1 MAYELKMAG
10 VEHPVTLHLAF
21 ARMLRLRDLLAEA
34 DRLDQDARAGA
45 APAPGKVA
53 DYKLRGGEG
62 FQLTEAE
69 CRIIS
74 DVLTC
79 TSFDPYPRAF
89 FLTCAEHGG
98 CYVA

>member
-1 MAYELKMAG
+1 MAYKLKMAG
-10 VEHPVTLHLAF
+10 VEHPQTLHLGF
-21 ARMLRLRDLLAEA
+21 TCMLRLRDLLAEA
-34 DRLDQDARAGA
+34 DLLDQHAAAGT

-53 DYKLRGGEG
+53 DYKLRAGEG

-74 DVLTC
+74 EVLTC
-79 TSFDPYPRAF
+79 TSFDPYPRAYF
-89 FLTCAEHGG
+89 RTCAEHGG